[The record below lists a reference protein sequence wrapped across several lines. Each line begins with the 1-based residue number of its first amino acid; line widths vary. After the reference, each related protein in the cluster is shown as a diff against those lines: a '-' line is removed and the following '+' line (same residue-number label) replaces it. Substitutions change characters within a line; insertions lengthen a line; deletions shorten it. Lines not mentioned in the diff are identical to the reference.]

1 MAEDKKPSFDLPT
14 LLRLGDLDIR
24 RIAAE
29 KQLLTVRDYFDL
41 LSRFIDIAPKITKA
55 LTRIA
60 DLQSTEKDFVQLA
73 EEKTLLEELGYNKLV
88 PVIDG
93 IISAGE
99 KGDMETAADYAKQSV
114 GDFNRL
120 YTRTESAIRTGVSET
135 PASTTDSGD
144 AAFNIM
150 SYSPDY
156 GKTAGGKPLKE
167 VVQQVDSAEAN
178 RKMRILAVDDSPSTL
193 KTIIASLKDQYKVF
207 TLSNPT
213 QVKRFLQ
220 QVTPELF
227 LLDYKMPELNGFE
240 LVPIIRSFEEHKDT
254 PIIFLTSLG
263 TKGNISVAAMLGAC
277 DFVVKPFDSYTLHD
291 KIAKHIVRKKLF

>member
-1 MAEDKKPSFDLPT
+1 MTEDKKPSFDLPT

-41 LSRFIDIAPKITKA
+41 LSRFIDTAPKITKA

-60 DLQSTEKDFVQLA
+60 GLESDEKDFVRLA
-73 EEKTLLEELGYNKLV
+73 EEKTLLEELGYIKLI

-93 IISAGE
+93 ILSAGE
-99 KGDMETAADYAKQSV
+99 KSDMEAAADCAKQGVS
-114 GDFNRL
+114 DLNRL
-120 YTRTESAIRTGVSET
+120 YTRTESAIRTGVSEN
-135 PASTTDSGD
+135 PASTTDAGD

-156 GKTAGGKPLKE
+156 GVTAGGQPLKE
-167 VVQQVDSAEAN
+167 VVQQVDNAEAT

-193 KTIIASLKDQYKVF
+193 KTIISSLKDRYKVF

-263 TKGNISVAAMLGAC
+263 TKGNISVAAMLGAV
-277 DFVVKPFDSYTLHD
+277 DFVVKPFDSDTLHE
-291 KIAKHIVRKKLF
+291 KIAKHIVKKNLF

>member
-1 MAEDKKPSFDLPT
+1 MAENKKPSFDLPT

-41 LSRFIDIAPKITKA
+41 LSRFVDTAPKISKA

-60 DLQSTEKDFVQLA
+60 GLESNEKDFVHLA
-73 EEKTLLEELGYNKLV
+73 EEKILLEELGYNKII
-88 PVIDG
+88 PVIDSILG
-93 IISAGE
+93 AGE
-99 KGDMETAADYAKQSV
+99 KGDMEFAADCAKQSV
-114 GDFNRL
+114 NDFNKI
-120 YTRTESAIRTGVSET
+120 YTRTESAVRTGVSEH

-150 SYSPDY
+150 AYSPDY
-156 GKTAGGKPLKE
+156 GVTAGGQPLHE
-167 VVQQVDSAEAN
+167 IVQQVDSAEAT

-193 KTIIASLKDQYKVF
+193 KTIISSLKDQYKVF

-263 TKGNISVAAMLGAC
+263 TKGNISVAAMLGAV
-277 DFVVKPFDSYTLHD
+277 DFVVKPFDSDTLHE